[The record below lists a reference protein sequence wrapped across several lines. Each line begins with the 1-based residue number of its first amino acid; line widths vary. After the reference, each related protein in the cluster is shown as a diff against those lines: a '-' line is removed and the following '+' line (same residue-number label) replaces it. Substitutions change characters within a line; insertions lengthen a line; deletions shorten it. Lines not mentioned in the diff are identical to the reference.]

1 VINRTNTRRI
11 AIALALGGALLV
23 GYPAVSGGP
32 LWDLGAA
39 CGYVCLILFVCLYVF
54 PVRGDGLPHAR
65 LLGLSQHKTI
75 GWCVLAAAAAHI
87 AAVLLA
93 EPLTTRYLLPSAPLF
108 MWCGVV
114 ALLCVIASVIT
125 GLSAR
130 SHMRRAPVSPQA
142 ALPSPPTAASPK
154 ASASSPRGAALSPQA
169 ATSLP
174 NAATATT
181 RGVPPKAGAMHS
193 RATLHVALAA
203 VLMLTAC
210 GHVIGS
216 SQLLSGTVK
225 TVVALLLMCL
235 PLGWY
240 VLRPR
245 PTRQRAPG
253 GAAHSMASPARV
265 AVRRASHVAAVGLVA
280 LLPATTAKQILL
292 EPVARPAAIAVN
304 FPHDLHTSVSCV
316 TCHHNYVDHTG
327 TTACIECHRS
337 AHITAEAQPP
347 QSVVNQA
354 TLFGGGK
361 EPGLRAASAAP
372 IKSAEQT
379 FHTFCRDCHTQLAL
393 DSHKHGPTRSC
404 AACHQGIRSN
414 NL

>member
-11 AIALALGGALLV
+11 AIALALGSALLV
-23 GYPAVSGGP
+23 SYPAVSGG
-32 LWDLGAA
+32 LFWDLGAA
-39 CGYVCLILFVCLYVF
+39 CGYVGLILFVCLYVF

-75 GWCVLAAAAAHI
+75 GWCVLATAAAHI

-114 ALLCVIASVIT
+114 TLLSIVASVIT

-130 SHMRRAPVSPQA
+130 SHMRRSHAAPRAASSGLSASSPQAIASPSQAAASSPQA
-142 ALPSPPTAASPK
+142 AAPDGGGSFPRVATRSPNPVT
-154 ASASSPRGAALSPQA
+154 
-169 ATSLP
+169 ATSRGP
-174 NAATATT
+174 NSET
-181 RGVPPKAGAMHS
+181 GAMHS
-193 RATLHVALAA
+193 RATLHVVLAA
-203 VLMLTAC
+203 VVVVTAC
-210 GHVIGS
+210 AHVIGS
-216 SQLLSGTVK
+216 SQMLSGAVK
-225 TVVALLLMCL
+225 TAVVLVLLCL
-235 PLGWY
+235 PVGWY
-240 VLRPR
+240 AWRRR
-245 PTRQRAPG
+245 PTPM
-253 GAAHSMASPARV
+253 AA
-265 AVRRASHVAAVGLVA
+265 RRASQVGAVVLVA
-280 LLPATTAKQILL
+280 LLPASMSKQLLL

-337 AHITAEAQPP
+337 SRTDLGR
-347 QSVVNQA
+347 S
-354 TLFGGGK
+354 
-361 EPGLRAASAAP
+361 S
-372 IKSAEQT
+372 EQT

>member
-1 VINRTNTRRI
+1 MINRTNTRRI

-23 GYPAVSGGP
+23 SYPAVSGGL

-54 PVRGDGLPHAR
+54 PVRGDGLPHVR

-75 GWCVLAAAAAHI
+75 GWCVLSTAVAHV

-114 ALLCVIASVIT
+114 ALLCVVASVIT

-130 SHMRRAPVSPQA
+130 SHMRRSHASPRAASSELATPSGFAASSPQA
-142 ALPSPPTAASPK
+142 T
-154 ASASSPRGAALSPQA
+154 ASSP
-169 ATSLP
+169 ATVASSSGTV
-174 NAATATT
+174 ASA
-181 RGVPPKAGAMHS
+181 AGAMHS
-193 RATLHVALAA
+193 RATLHLVLAA
-203 VLMLTAC
+203 VVMLTAC
-210 GHVIGS
+210 AHVIGS
-216 SQLLSGTVK
+216 SQLVSGAVK
-225 TVVALLLMCL
+225 TSVVFLLLCL
-235 PLGWY
+235 PLAWY
-240 VLRPR
+240 GLRPR
-245 PTRQRAPG
+245 RTGASEGSTR
-253 GAAHSMASPARV
+253 SPAHV
-265 AVRRASHVAAVGLVA
+265 TARRASQVGAVVLVA
-280 LLPATTAKQILL
+280 LLPASMSKQVLL
-292 EPVARPAAIAVN
+292 EPVAQPAAIAVN

-347 QSVVNQA
+347 HPVSNQA
-354 TLFGGGK
+354 TLFGGGR
-361 EPGLRAASAAP
+361 EPGLRAARAAP